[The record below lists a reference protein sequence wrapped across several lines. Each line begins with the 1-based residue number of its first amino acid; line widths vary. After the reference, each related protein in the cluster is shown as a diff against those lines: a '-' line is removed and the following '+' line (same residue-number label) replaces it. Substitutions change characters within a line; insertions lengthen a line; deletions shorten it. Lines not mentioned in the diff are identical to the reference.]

1 MQLSRRTI
9 WILLAIWALAIGL
22 SGMSLLEPAEGSGFT
37 RGMNRLTGFL
47 SWQMAAAV
55 TALILWLGV
64 RHLPRQDMLRR
75 LGRIPGWWSLGLLA
89 VIVALFAYGFL
100 IGWS

>member
-22 SGMSLLEPAEGSGFT
+22 SCMSLLEPAAGSGFT
-37 RGMNRLTGFL
+37 RGINRLTGFL

-55 TALILWLGV
+55 AALILWFGV
-64 RHLPRQDMLRR
+64 RDLPSGDVLRR